1 MHERKIPTIIGLLLV
16 GLAVVMFRFAFDRV
30 SPLITRAS
38 ATHIPQSITV
48 SNVSDVSFTISWI
61 TNEETTGALLI
72 EGINAPIYDDRL
84 SISTQL
90 DQRAKQTFSTH
101 SISVRSLKPETAYRY
116 RVLSGGKHFLNNG
129 EPYEI
134 RTASA
139 LTGAG
144 TNLEPAYG
152 QVTAPSGL
160 PAEGALVY
168 LAPEN
173 GQTISTLVNASGSWV
188 LPLNLVRTED
198 FTNYLNPSQR
208 INESIIIRSPDGE
221 ANALTDSMND
231 NPVPAMTI
239 GKTYDFRKIQ
249 AAENQNHAL
258 ANAPPAVLGSTSN
271 ANAIIAIT
279 RPARGSAIPS
289 NLPLIQ
295 GTGVPKN
302 TVLVILGLL
311 NPISTTVTVGEDG
324 IWRYTPERPLT
335 EGKQSVTITTRDQY
349 GQTKALTNTFEVL
362 KSGTQVLGDATPSA
376 TLEPTPTIDS
386 TPTPTSTLS
395 GEPMPTSGNEL
406 PLIILL
412 LLGVTLFLGG
422 TGLLI
427 I

>member
-16 GLAVVMFRFAFDRV
+16 GLAVVIFRFAFDRV
-30 SPLITRAS
+30 SPLLTRAS
-38 ATHIPQSITV
+38 ATHIPGNVTV
-48 SNVSDVSFTISWI
+48 SNVSNVSFTISWI

-84 SISTQL
+84 SISTPL

-101 SISVRSLKPETAYRY
+101 SISVRSLKPETVYRY
-116 RVLSGGKHFLNNG
+116 RILSGGKKFLNNG

-134 RTASA
+134 QTASA
-139 LTGAG
+139 LTGTG

-152 QVTAPSGL
+152 QVTAPSGS

-173 GQTISTLVNASGSWV
+173 GQTLSTLVNASGSWV

-198 FTNYLNPSQR
+198 FTNYLNPSER

-221 ANALTDSMND
+221 ADALTDSMND

-249 AAENQNHAL
+249 AAENQNRAL

-279 RPARGSAIPS
+279 RPAQGSAIPS

-311 NPISTTVTVGEDG
+311 NPISTTVAVGEDG

-335 EGKQSVTITTRDQY
+335 EGKQSVTITTRDQH

-386 TPTPTSTLS
+386 TPTPASTLS

-427 I
+427 M